1 MSLGSGGLQA
11 NCQNKIV
18 MICWA
23 VVDQCQVSGT
33 CKCAEKVGNHTGLGD
48 HEELQGPGRNL
59 LLSAWIPEQDGAG

>member
-1 MSLGSGGLQA
+1 
-11 NCQNKIV
+11 

-23 VVDQCQVSGT
+23 VADQCQVSGT
-33 CKCAEKVGNHTGLGD
+33 CKCAEKVGKHTGLGD